1 MYTKDDILKRLQDG
15 ETSETIAQEMAQALN
30 DAIAAKEEADRQAA
44 LKAEAAKR
52 QALYESM
59 RYNECADLADHF
71 NGFLDKYY
79 PELEAHVT
87 TNDIFNIVEGV
98 KGLMDIFAYEKDDD
112 RTPDDI
118 IADFIKNLDI

>member
-30 DAIAAKEEADRQAA
+30 DAIAAKEEADRKAA
-44 LKAEAAKR
+44 LEAEAALYKFQYETKR
-52 QALYESM
+52 KE
-59 RYNECADLADHF
+59 ECAYLADHF
-71 NGFLDKYY
+71 NEFLDKYY

-98 KGLMDIFAYEKDDD
+98 KGLVDIFAYEKDDD

-118 IADFIKNLDI
+118 IADFIKNLI

>member
-1 MYTKDDILKRLQDG
+1 
-15 ETSETIAQEMAQALN
+15 MAQALN
-30 DAIAAKEEADRQAA
+30 DAIAAKEEADRQAT

-98 KGLMDIFAYEKDDD
+98 KDLMDIFAYEKDDE

-118 IADFIKNLDI
+118 IADFIKNLI